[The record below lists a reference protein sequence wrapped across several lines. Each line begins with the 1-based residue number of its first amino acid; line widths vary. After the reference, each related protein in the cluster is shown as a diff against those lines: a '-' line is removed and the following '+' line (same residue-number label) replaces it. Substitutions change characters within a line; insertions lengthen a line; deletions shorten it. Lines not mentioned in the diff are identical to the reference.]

1 MIGLTKT
8 KKILNE
14 INTDLFNGKD
24 KDKILS
30 ELKKIIIICIFTIW

>member
-1 MIGLTKT
+1 MILKLV
-8 KKILNE
+8 KNDNSYVHIRKILNE

-30 ELKKIIIICIFTIW
+30 ELKKK